1 MKIKQYKLIF
11 LNLKYF
17 NTLNIENKF
26 ILYFLAYLSLSIK
39 LLFFHGNVIH
49 NQLNFLFGSNLNFH
63 YVKPKFKSLKSTS
76 NKKIDLFENEKKQIN
91 VKIKNKLSS
100 IDNILINNH
109 DVSKLTISKSNFK
122 KYSKIDKEIL
132 RLFQKKKLNENFQ
145 IERDKLIKFKKIGLK
160 FSESNLLKFQKTAH
174 NINIFNQDNI
184 IFKINF
190 ANQSYYSVK
199 NPIHLFDDSKL
210 EVFLNKIFLSPIKY
224 KKLSIYRLQKLCLN
238 KEYDFL
244 IGQLLIS
251 KFFLLIQ
258 INSSS
263 HLYLLKKKKI
273 FL

>member
-1 MKIKQYKLIF
+1 MKIKQNKIIF

-17 NTLNIENKF
+17 NASNLGNKF

-39 LLFFHGNVIH
+39 ILFLHGNFIH
-49 NQLNFLFGSNLNFH
+49 NQLNFLFDSNLYFH
-63 YVKPKFKSLKSTS
+63 YVKPKIKSLKSTS

-91 VKIKNKLSS
+91 IKVKKKLNS

-109 DVSKLTISKSNFK
+109 GVSKLTINRSNFK
-122 KYSKIDKEIL
+122 KNSKIDKEIS

-160 FSESNLLKFQKTAH
+160 YSESNLLMFQKTAH
-174 NINIFNQDNI
+174 SINMFAQNSI

-190 ANQSYYSVK
+190 VNQYYDSVK
-199 NPIHLFDDSKL
+199 NAIHFFDESKL
-210 EVFLNKIFLSPIKY
+210 EVCLNKNFLSPIKY
-224 KKLSIYRLQKLCLN
+224 KKLSVNRLQKLFLN
-238 KEYDFL
+238 KEYNFL
-244 IGQLLIS
+244 INELIIS

-263 HLYLLKKKKI
+263 HLYLLKKKKVV
-273 FL
+273 L